1 MLSLFHVFKYLPYTA
16 DRMNNML
23 HVYRSLPSL
32 S

>member
-16 DRMNNML
+16 DRIQNML
-23 HVYRSLPSL
+23 HVYRSRHSL